1 MSMYVTRRSGRT
13 KASRA
18 QILAAVRSL
27 LEEGVFHE
35 TTVEEV
41 AQRAQV
47 SRATL
52 YGHFGSRLG
61 LVDALCESF
70 DANPALVALRET
82 ADVDLWLERVV
93 DFWSSEEQVLAQLYG
108 AAAVDPAARDLVER
122 QTRDRHGELKALLR
136 ALGRDDRDAFAAL
149 AILTSF
155 ETYLEL
161 RRRLGNSKRHVVA
174 TLQQQARTLLDAAA
188 VDRE

>member
-1 MSMYVTRRSGRT
+1 MY
-13 KASRA
+13 ASRR
-18 QILAAVRSL
+18 QPRTSGSRERVLGAVRSL
-27 LEEGVFHE
+27 LEDGTFHQ

-41 AQRAQV
+41 AERAGV

-82 ADVDLWLERVV
+82 TDLDVWLERVV
-93 DFWSSEEQVLAQLYG
+93 DFWSSEEKVLAQLYG
-108 AAAVDPAARDLVER
+108 AASVDPAARDLVER
-122 QTRDRHGELKALLR
+122 QTRDRYGELKALVR
-136 ALGRDDRDAFAAL
+136 ALDRDSGDVLAAL

-161 RRRLGNSKRHVVA
+161 RRRLGNPRGQVVA
-174 TLQQQARTLLDAAA
+174 ILKQQARLLLA
-188 VDRE
+188 E